1 LIGKNEITAQ
11 LLEECTN
18 DMDFALAELSTN
30 IKGISIE
37 EIINQKIPQ
46 VG

>member
-11 LLEECTN
+11 LLEECIN

-37 EIINQKIPQ
+37 EIINQKIP
-46 VG
+46 

>member
-1 LIGKNEITAQ
+1 MIGKNEITAQ
-11 LLEECTN
+11 LLEECIN

>member
-1 LIGKNEITAQ
+1 MVGKNEISAQ
-11 LLEECTN
+11 LLEDCIN

-30 IKGISIE
+30 IKGISID

-46 VG
+46 LG